1 MPECTSRDWTE
12 QPSMTTRQLQKLVDT
27 LELKIRLLEG
37 EIKAARQE
45 VNDLITSISNLVP
58 EFAAQVSKR
67 ERNNNFVENKFEE
80 AGEMWMKA
88 REEVDDVL
96 VP

>member
-1 MPECTSRDWTE
+1 
-12 QPSMTTRQLQKLVDT
+12 MTTRQLQQLIDT
-27 LELKIRLLEG
+27 LEIKIRLLEG

-67 ERNNNFVENKFEE
+67 ERTNNFVENKFEE
-80 AGEMWMKA
+80 VGEIWMKA

-96 VP
+96 YEDTLM